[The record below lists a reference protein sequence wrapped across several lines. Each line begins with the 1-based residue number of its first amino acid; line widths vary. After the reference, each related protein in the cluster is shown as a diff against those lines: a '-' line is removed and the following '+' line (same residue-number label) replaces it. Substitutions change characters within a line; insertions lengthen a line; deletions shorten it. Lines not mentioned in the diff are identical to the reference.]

1 MKEISWA
8 EFEAVELRTG
18 TIIDVEEFP
27 EARKPAWKLRIDF
40 GPEIGELKSSAQI
53 TDLYTPATLV
63 GRQVIGVVN
72 LPPKQVGPFRSECL
86 ITGFVGADGAVTLA
100 SVDRPLPNGTRL
112 A

>member
-1 MKEISWA
+1 MTIDFETFLAVDLRLGTVVRA
-8 EFEAVELRTG
+8 EP
-18 TIIDVEEFP
+18 FP
-27 EARKPAWKLRIDF
+27 EARRPAYRVWVDF